1 MGGRGLAKPSPKPC
15 NDRIY
20 VDCRV
25 PRALNPSPFDVADPS
40 KKKRS
45 PYTKDRGA
53 LGAFEGETVTRRRF
67 ITAGALGVGGVAS
80 AAVGLPALGFALGPI
95 FEKTVREGWQ
105 DVGPEA
111 DFNSD
116 SYVPKVITITAD
128 IGEAG
133 KTTIYVRK
141 ATAADRSPSDKGKQP
156 LPYVAIS
163 TRCAHLGCP
172 VNYVPAAQRFICPCH
187 GGVYDKQGK
196 VVGGPPVR
204 PLDRFYTRVVAGR
217 VQVGGRFSV
226 NSKLRR
232 FSPRDPTNHLDG
244 LWQYLYPKRPTT

>member
-1 MGGRGLAKPSPKPC
+1 
-15 NDRIY
+15 
-20 VDCRV
+20 
-25 PRALNPSPFDVADPS
+25 VADSS

-45 PYTKDRGA
+45 PYTKDRGT
-53 LGAFEGETVTRRRF
+53 LGAFEGETITRRRF
-67 ITAGALGVGGVAS
+67 VTGGALAAGGVAT

-95 FEKTVREGWQ
+95 FEKTVHEGWQ
-105 DVGPEA
+105 DVGPVA
-111 DFNSD
+111 DFNATG
-116 SYVPKVITITAD
+116 YVPKVITIVAD

-141 ATAADRSPSDKGKQP
+141 ATAADRSPSDKPGHPP

-204 PLDRFYTRVVAGR
+204 PLDRFYTRVVNGR
-217 VQVGGRFSV
+217 VQVGQRFSV
-226 NSKLRR
+226 NSHLRR

-244 LWQYLYPKRPTT
+244 LWQYLYPSRPTT